1 MLKCRLVNREFT
13 AIIQSSTSVQYYLAC
28 KAAGVIDNPQS
39 PLSYAERLEALRK
52 REDAWRKL
60 TPVFE
65 TTIKVIDQPWTLF
78 ELTAGNYFL
87 SDRNGKDLY
96 YCRLPSSPQD
106 NPQWFNIPGYGPG
119 QSWSGSIIGMSL
131 AVYEHDLVVNIISS
145 EVGNQADM
153 KRHSLDLVLLKFS
166 TGEYHPLARH
176 PLIHVQRSSSARPY
190 NVVKIVGDNLA
201 LVVHDQDGGKLFI
214 FDWKTGHKRLQHT
227 ATENA
232 YDNSVPV
239 FVSPELLLV
248 PNRTLSRF
256 EVWHLFPSHPNSN
269 PPVQI
274 LSLQLPAISH
284 NYSIFSIYCNGELSP
299 LLHSMPYFPPRP
311 FFPSSENSIITVNL
325 CLEFFV
331 GGVRHTYTLILHRR
345 ALLDMIQKLKPP
357 SLLEQQEGLPTWLTN
372 EVTVHKVVDPDDGS
386 VRLAAQ
392 SELVSTTPYPGSSPQ
407 TRESPTLATSQI
419 SPTSPKSHISADSSS
434 SFIPSGSASST
445 SRYDILQVQ
454 WADWGPPISRWL
466 KVNETYTAGFC
477 QSTGQKYVFLDPN
490 PRDKRKSMICV
501 ADFNL
506 HNVRRDAQMMAQL
519 RGDSGEGE
527 DNGGNDNNVEGTKEE
542 NEELEILG
550 HRSVFLEEVYMGL
563 KCVVY
568 HALGEYD
575 FDAVLMDEER
585 LLGLKRNG
593 KKRVESIKVLYI
605 G

>member
-1 MLKCRLVNREFT
+1 MLKCRLVNREFN

-52 REDAWRKL
+52 WEDAWRKL

-106 NPQWFNIPGYGPG
+106 NPQWFSIPGYGPG

-145 EVGNQADM
+145 EVGDQADM
-153 KRHSLDLVLLKFS
+153 KRHSLDLVLLKLS

-176 PLIHVQRSSSARPY
+176 PLIHVQRSPSARPY

-284 NYSIFSIYCNGELSP
+284 NYSIFSIYCNGEPSP

-331 GGVRHTYTLILHRR
+331 GGVRHTYTLIMHRR

-357 SLLEQQEGLPTWLTN
+357 SLLEQQE
-372 EVTVHKVVDPDDGS
+372 
-386 VRLAAQ
+386 
-392 SELVSTTPYPGSSPQ
+392 
-407 TRESPTLATSQI
+407 
-419 SPTSPKSHISADSSS
+419 
-434 SFIPSGSASST
+434 
-445 SRYDILQVQ
+445 
-454 WADWGPPISRWL
+454 DWGPPVSRWL

-506 HNVRRDAQMMAQL
+506 HNVRRNAEMMAQL

-527 DNGGNDNNVEGTKEE
+527 DNGGNDNNVEGKNEE
-542 NEELEILG
+542 NEEELEILG

-568 HALGEYD
+568 HAPGEYD